1 MQVIE
6 TRYHGAT
13 NSRPARIIA
22 TPSGNSV
29 TQAVISR
36 DSASDDDNIAHGE
49 AARVLAGKM
58 GWRGEMIGGHT
69 RDGMVWVFVAEQS
82 PRIHLD

>member
-1 MQVIE
+1 MQIIE
-6 TRYHGAT
+6 TRYHGSS

-22 TPSGNSV
+22 TQSGGV
-29 TQAVISR
+29 KQAVISR
-36 DSASDDDNIAHGE
+36 DSAPDDDNAAHGE

-58 GWRGEMIGGHT
+58 DWHGEMIGGHT
-69 RDGMVWVFVAEQS
+69 KDGMVWVFVEDHS